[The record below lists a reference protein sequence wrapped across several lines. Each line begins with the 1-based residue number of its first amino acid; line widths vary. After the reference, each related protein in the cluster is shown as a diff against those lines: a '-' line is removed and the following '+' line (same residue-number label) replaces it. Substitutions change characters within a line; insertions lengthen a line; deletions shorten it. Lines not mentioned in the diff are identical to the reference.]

1 MLRLRALLLT
11 ALLALAGLLAACGTP
26 SPQPALPPAPE
37 REAEWQA
44 WRAQKDSLFRT
55 AASPLPEP
63 LREDFGG
70 LAYFPY
76 DSALA
81 LPVALEPTLEADT
94 ILMSTTVG
102 PPRPYVR
109 FGTFSFP
116 LGGQPRRLAVF
127 TSADPAEG
135 ELFVPFTDATNRS
148 ATYGGGRYLH
158 FEPTAEGRYVLDFN
172 YAYNPYCTYDVRYS
186 CPLPPEENR
195 LGASIAAGERRFET
209 E

>member
-1 MLRLRALLLT
+1 MLHRSTAFLIALL
-11 ALLALAGLLAACGTP
+11 GLAACGTP
-26 SPQPALPPAPE
+26 APEPALPPAAQ
-37 REAEWQA
+37 RTADWQA

-63 LREDFGG
+63 LRDGFEG

-81 LPVALEPTLEADT
+81 VPVALEPALQADT

-109 FGTFSFP
+109 FGTFSFR
-116 LGGQPRRLAVF
+116 LDGQPRRLGVF
-127 TSADPAEG
+127 KSADPAER
-135 ELFVPFTDATNRS
+135 ELFVPFTDPTNRS
-148 ATYGGGRYLH
+148 TTYGGGRYLH
-158 FEPTAEGRYVLDFN
+158 FDQTPDGRYALDFN

-195 LGASIAAGERRFET
+195 LGTAIAAGERRFET
-209 E
+209 K